1 MPRQFIEG
9 YSLYEIDFL
18 ERKTALVHPGGVYTQ
33 FQVPDCRCSLCA
45 VPGRAPVPAQS
56 MTQLWRWAGLSPGT
70 RPPPAP
76 PHHKQQVYSSH
87 SSSYSSAASSTPA
100 LPSPATPAAELLGP
114 AGGAADVPQQLV
126 QGAGAGAAW
135 LRPVSPVSPL
145 HGAVCSTFPGWLTVT
160 LLGD

>member
-1 MPRQFIEG
+1 M
-9 YSLYEIDFL
+9 
-18 ERKTALVHPGGVYTQ
+18 ERKTALVHPGSVCTE

-56 MTQLWRWAGLSPGT
+56 MTQLWLWAGLSPGT

-87 SSSYSSAASSTPA
+87 SRYSSAASSQHQLSHHQPPQ
-100 LPSPATPAAELLGP
+100 LLSCWDQLGLLQMCPSSWCRELE
-114 AGGAADVPQQLV
+114 LV
-126 QGAGAGAAW
+126 LHGCGQY
-135 LRPVSPVSPL
+135 R